1 MVVKVLYFGRL
12 KELCGSAEEFV
23 DLREGAAIEDLF
35 LQCSARN
42 PAMCEYRSSVVAA
55 RNLEFASWDTVLS
68 AGDEIG
74 FLPPVSGG

>member
-12 KELCGSAEEFV
+12 KELCGSAEESV
-23 DLREGAAIEDLF
+23 DVCEGAAIKDLF
-35 LQCSARN
+35 SQCCAKV
-42 PAMCEYRSSVVAA
+42 PAMRDYRSSVVAS
-55 RNLEFASWDTVLS
+55 RNQEFASWETVLS